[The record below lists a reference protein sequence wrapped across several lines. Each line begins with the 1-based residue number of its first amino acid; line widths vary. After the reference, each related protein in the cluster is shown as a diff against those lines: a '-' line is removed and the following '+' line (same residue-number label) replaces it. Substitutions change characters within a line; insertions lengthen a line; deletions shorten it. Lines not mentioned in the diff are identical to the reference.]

1 MPVKALEPAQLCQ
14 RCDPSQF
21 DFKTTEDLEHL
32 TAFIGQPRAIGAL
45 EFGVGIRQ
53 KGYNIFAFGPE
64 GIGKGNLV
72 RKTFEAVAAGERV
85 PSDWCYVQDFERPHR
100 PKALE
105 LSAGKGTAF
114 KRDMEQ
120 FVEDLQTALPVTF
133 ESEEYRSRMQ
143 EIQEVFNE
151 RQEAALGELR
161 SQAEQKGLAVLR
173 TPSGLAIA
181 PVRDGEVIS
190 PEEFQSLPQEQR
202 EILEKE
208 IADIQTDLE
217 TVMVNVPS
225 WQRELREQVTN
236 LNREMADIAVGSLIR
251 QLVDEY
257 SDFSAIAEHLEAV
270 RQDVV
275 KHVRE
280 IIMEG
285 DPSQIADQASSRRAL
300 AGIGAPSTPQRYLV
314 NLLVD
319 HSSSESAPVVYEDN
333 PTFQNLLGRIEHTAH
348 MGALITDFNLIKPGA
363 LHRANGGYLILD
375 ARRLLQ
381 EPFAWEGLKRAL
393 RSEQLRMETPGQIQ
407 SFISTVTLDPEPI
420 PLNVKVALLG
430 EPFLY
435 YLLMEND
442 PEARE
447 LFRVA
452 SDFDDQMDRDSESQ
466 MLYARLI
473 GSLAKVHGL
482 RPLDPSGVARIIEH
496 SSRIIEDGKKLSIQ
510 MNHITDLMREADYWA
525 GEADRDVMT
534 SEEVSKAIDAEIFRS
549 DRIKERTQEQ
559 IYRETVLI
567 DTDGMQIGQVNGL
580 SVYQFGDF
588 AFGRPSRITA
598 RVRMGK
604 GEVLDIEREVELGGP
619 IHSKGVL
626 ILSSFL
632 GSRYSADRQ
641 LSLTASLVFE
651 QSYGGIE
658 GDSASSAEL
667 YALLSSIAEVPAKQS
682 LAVTGSV
689 NQFGRVQAIGGVN
702 EKIEGFFDICNT
714 RGLTG
719 EQGVLI
725 PDSNVQ
731 HLMLREDVVQAVGEG
746 KFHVYPIKTI
756 DQGIELLTDV
766 PAGEPDEEGTYP
778 VDTINGKVQARLAKF
793 SEESESDRH
802 EKDSDGSEK
811 ESDEPEKKGDRP
823 EKSDDDQKEDESN
836 KKKTEEESKGGKE
849 KTEE

>member
-1 MPVKALEPAQLCQ
+1 MPVKALDPAQLCQ
-14 RCDPSQF
+14 RCDPAQF
-21 DFKTTEDLEHL
+21 EFKTTEDLEHL

-72 RKTFEAVAAGERV
+72 RKTFESAAASEQV

-100 PKALE
+100 PRALE
-105 LSAGKGTAF
+105 LPAGKGLEF
-114 KRDMEQ
+114 KNDMEQ
-120 FVEDLQTALPVTF
+120 FVDDLHSALPVTF
-133 ESEEYRSRMQ
+133 ESEEYRSRLQ
-143 EIQEVFNE
+143 EIQEVLNE
-151 RQEAALGELR
+151 RQEAALEELR
-161 SQAEQKGLAVLR
+161 TRAEKKELAVLR
-173 TPSGLAIA
+173 TPGGLAIA
-181 PVRDGEVIS
+181 PVREGEVIS
-190 PEEFQSLPQEQR
+190 PEEFQGLPQEQR
-202 EILEKE
+202 EALEK
-208 IADIQTDLE
+208 DIEDLQE
-217 TVMVNVPS
+217 ELEAMLMNLPG
-225 WQRELREQVTN
+225 WQRELREQVTS
-236 LNREMADIAVGSLIR
+236 LNREMADIAVGGLIR
-251 QLVDEY
+251 QLLKDYAELP
-257 SDFSAIAEHLEAV
+257 AIVEHLEAV
-270 RQDVV
+270 QQDVV
-275 KHVRE
+275 KHVRQ
-280 IIMEG
+280 IIDEG
-285 DPSQIADQASSRRAL
+285 DPAQSTDPTPPRGPLAAL
-300 AGIGAPSTPQRYLV
+300 GARSTLQRYQV

-319 HSSSESAPVVYEDN
+319 HGSSESAPVVYEDN
-333 PTFQNLLGRIEHTAH
+333 PTFQNLLGRIEHTAQ
-348 MGALITDFNLIKPGA
+348 MGALITDFSLIKPGA

-393 RSEQLRMETPGQIQ
+393 RSEHLRMETPGQVQ

-420 PLNVKVALLG
+420 PLNVKVALLSD
-430 EPFLY
+430 PMLY

-442 PEARE
+442 PESRE

-473 GSLAKVHGL
+473 GSLATVHGL
-482 RPLDPSGVARIIEH
+482 RPLDPGGVARIIEH

-525 GEADRDVMT
+525 GEADRAVMT
-534 SEEVSKAIDAEIFRS
+534 SEDVSKAIDAEIFRS

-559 IYRETVLI
+559 IYRETILI
-567 DTDGMQIGQVNGL
+567 DTDGKQTGQVNGL
-580 SVYQFGDF
+580 SVYQYGDF

-598 RVRMGK
+598 RVRVGK
-604 GEVLDIEREVELGGP
+604 GEVLDIEREVDLGGP
-619 IHSKGVL
+619 IHSKGVM

-632 GSRYSADRQ
+632 GSRFSPDRQ

-651 QSYGGIE
+651 QSYGGVE

-731 HLMLREDVVQAVGEG
+731 HLMLREDVVQAVSEG
-746 KFHVYPIKTI
+746 KFHVYPIESI

-766 PAGEPDEEGTYP
+766 PAGEPDDEGTYP
-778 VDTINGKVQARLAKF
+778 EDTINGKVQARLKKF
-793 SEESESDRH
+793 AEAE
-802 EKDSDGSEK
+802 DSDGESE
-811 ESDEPEKKGDRP
+811 
-823 EKSDDDQKEDESN
+823 
-836 KKKTEEESKGGKE
+836 EEESSDDPKK
-849 KTEE
+849 KKSSKRKKK

>member
-1 MPVKALEPAQLCQ
+1 MPVKALDPAQLCQ
-14 RCDPSQF
+14 RCDPAQF

-53 KGYNIFAFGPE
+53 KGYNIFALGPE

-72 RKTFEAVAAGERV
+72 RKTFEAAAHSEQV
-85 PSDWCYVQDFERPHR
+85 PSDWCYVQDFEQSHKPR
-100 PKALE
+100 ALE
-105 LSAGKGTAF
+105 LPAGKGIEF
-114 KRDMEQ
+114 KHDMEQ
-120 FVEDLQTALPVTF
+120 FVEDLRDALLVTF
-133 ESEEYRSRMQ
+133 ESEEYLNRLQDLQ
-143 EIQEVFNE
+143 ETLNE
-151 RQEAALGELR
+151 QQEAALEELR
-161 SQAEQKGLAVLR
+161 TRAKKKELAVLR

-190 PEEFQSLPQEQR
+190 PEEFQGLPQEQR
-202 EILEKE
+202 EALEKD
-208 IADIQTDLE
+208 IADLQEELE
-217 TVMVNVPS
+217 AMLVNVPG
-225 WQRELREQVTN
+225 WQRELREQVTS
-236 LNREMADIAVGSLIR
+236 LNREMADIAVGGLIR
-251 QLVDEY
+251 QLLKDHAELP
-257 SDFSAIAEHLEAV
+257 AIVEHLEAV
-270 RQDVV
+270 QQDVV
-275 KHVRE
+275 KHVRQ
-280 IIMEG
+280 IIDEG
-285 DPSQIADQASSRRAL
+285 DPAQSSAPTPPRGPLAAL
-300 AGIGAPSTPQRYLV
+300 GARSTLQRYQV

-319 HSSSESAPVVYEDN
+319 HGSSERAPVVYEDN
-333 PTFQNLLGRIEHTAH
+333 PTFQNLLGRIEHTAQ
-348 MGALITDFNLIKPGA
+348 MGALITDFSLIKPGA

-393 RSEQLRMETPGQIQ
+393 RSEQLRMETPGQVQ

-420 PLNVKVALLG
+420 PLNLKVALLG
-430 EPFLY
+430 DPMLY

-442 PEARE
+442 PESRE

-473 GSLAKVHGL
+473 GSLATVHGL
-482 RPLDPSGVARIIEH
+482 RPLDPGGVARIIEH
-496 SSRIIEDGKKLSIQ
+496 SSRIIEDGRKLSIQ

-525 GEADRDVMT
+525 GKADRDVMT
-534 SEEVSKAIDAEIFRS
+534 SEDVSKAIDAEIFRS

-559 IYRETVLI
+559 IYRETILI
-567 DTDGMQIGQVNGL
+567 DTDGKQTGQVNGL

-598 RVRMGK
+598 RVRVGK
-604 GEVLDIEREVELGGP
+604 GEVLDIEREVDLGGP
-619 IHSKGVL
+619 IHSKGVM

-632 GSRYSADRQ
+632 GSRYSPDRQ
-641 LSLTASLVFE
+641 LSLAASLAFE
-651 QSYGGIE
+651 QSYGGVE

-719 EQGVLI
+719 DQGVLI
-725 PDSNVQ
+725 LDSNVQ
-731 HLMLREDVVQAVGEG
+731 HLMLRDDVVQAVTKG
-746 KFHVYPIKTI
+746 KFHVYPIESI
-756 DQGIELLTDV
+756 DQGIELLTGV
-766 PAGEPDEEGTYP
+766 PAGESDDEGAYP
-778 VDTINGKVQARLAKF
+778 EDTINGKVQARLKKF
-793 SEESESDRH
+793 ADAEDGNGSSD
-802 EKDSDGSEK
+802 
-811 ESDEPEKKGDRP
+811 
-823 EKSDDDQKEDESN
+823 
-836 KKKTEEESKGGKE
+836 EEESADEPKKE
-849 KTEE
+849 KSSKGKKK

>member
-14 RCDPSQF
+14 RCDPAQF

-32 TAFIGQPRAIGAL
+32 SAFIGQPRAMSAL

-64 GIGKGNLV
+64 GIGKENLV
-72 RKTFEAVAAGERV
+72 RKTFEAVAADEPV
-85 PSDWCYVQDFERPHR
+85 PSDWCYVQDFEQHHKPR
-100 PKALE
+100 ALE
-105 LSAGKGTAF
+105 LPPGKGAEF
-114 KRDMEQ
+114 KTDMEQ
-120 FVEDLQTALPVTF
+120 FVEDLQNALPVTF
-133 ESEEYRSRMQ
+133 ESEEYRDRLQ
-143 EIQEVFNE
+143 EIQQSLNE
-151 RQEAALGELR
+151 RQESALGELR
-161 SQAEQKGLAVLR
+161 SRAELKELAVLR

-190 PEEFQSLPQEQR
+190 PEEFQEMPAEQR
-202 EILEKE
+202 EKLEK
-208 IADIQTDLE
+208 DIDDLQEELE
-217 TVMVNVPS
+217 TMLAIVPS
-225 WQRELREQVTN
+225 WQRELREKITN
-236 LNREMADIAVGSLIR
+236 LNREMADVAVGGLIR
-251 QLVDEY
+251 QLVEDYAELPE
-257 SDFSAIAEHLEAV
+257 IVEHLEAV
-270 RQDVV
+270 QQDVV

-280 IIMEG
+280 IIVEG
-285 DPSQIADQASSRRAL
+285 DPSQSPDQPPTRGPFAAF
-300 AGIGAPSTPQRYLV
+300 GARSAIQRYQV

-319 HSSSESAPVVYEDN
+319 HGSSESAPVIYDDN
-333 PTFQNLLGRIEHTAH
+333 PTFQNLLGRIEHTAQ

-363 LHRANGGYLILD
+363 LHRANGGYLIVD

-393 RSEQLRMETPGQIQ
+393 RSEQLRMETPGQVQ
-407 SFISTVTLDPEPI
+407 SIISTVTLDPDPI

-430 EPFLY
+430 EPLLY

-442 PEARE
+442 PESRE

-473 GSLAKVHGL
+473 GSLASANSL
-482 RPLDPSGVARIIEH
+482 RPLDPGGVARIIEH
-496 SSRIIEDGKKLSIQ
+496 SSRIIDDGKKLSIQ

-525 GEADRDVMT
+525 GEAGRDVIT
-534 SEEVSKAIDAEIFRS
+534 SEDVTKAIEAQIFRS

-567 DTDGMQIGQVNGL
+567 DTDGKHVGQVNGL

-604 GEVLDIEREVELGGP
+604 GEVLDIEREVDLGGP

-651 QSYGGIE
+651 QSYGGVE

-667 YALLSSIAEVPAKQS
+667 YALLSSIAKAPAKQA

-702 EKIEGFFDICNT
+702 EKIEGFFDICST

-731 HLMLREDVVQAVGEG
+731 HLMLRDDVVQAVEEG
-746 KFHVYPIKTI
+746 KFHVYPIETI
-756 DQGIELLTDV
+756 DQGIELLTDM
-766 PAGEPDEEGTYP
+766 PAGEPDEEGAYP
-778 VDTINGKVQARLAKF
+778 EDSINGKVQARLAKF
-793 SEESESDRH
+793 SDAEDGEGSSKDEESAEGD
-802 EKDSDGSEK
+802 K
-811 ESDEPEKKGDRP
+811 EDKSSKEKK
-823 EKSDDDQKEDESN
+823 K
-836 KKKTEEESKGGKE
+836 
-849 KTEE
+849 

>member
-1 MPVKALEPAQLCQ
+1 MPVKALDPAQLCQ
-14 RCDPSQF
+14 RCDPAQF
-21 DFKTTEDLEHL
+21 EFKTTEDLEHL

-72 RKTFEAVAAGERV
+72 RKTFESAAASEQV

-100 PKALE
+100 PRALE
-105 LSAGKGTAF
+105 LPAGKGLEF
-114 KRDMEQ
+114 KNDMEQ
-120 FVEDLQTALPVTF
+120 FVDDLHSALPVTF
-133 ESEEYRSRMQ
+133 ESEEYRSRLQ
-143 EIQEVFNE
+143 EIQEVLNE
-151 RQEAALGELR
+151 RQEAALEELR
-161 SQAEQKGLAVLR
+161 TRAEKKELAVLR
-173 TPSGLAIA
+173 TPGGLAIA
-181 PVRDGEVIS
+181 PVREGEVIS
-190 PEEFQSLPQEQR
+190 PEEFQGLPQEQR
-202 EILEKE
+202 EALEK
-208 IADIQTDLE
+208 DIEDLQE
-217 TVMVNVPS
+217 ELEAMLMNLPG
-225 WQRELREQVTN
+225 WQRELREQVTS
-236 LNREMADIAVGSLIR
+236 LNREMADIAVGGLIR
-251 QLVDEY
+251 QLLKDYAELP
-257 SDFSAIAEHLEAV
+257 AIVEHLEAV
-270 RQDVV
+270 QQDVV
-275 KHVRE
+275 KHVRQ
-280 IIMEG
+280 IIDEG
-285 DPSQIADQASSRRAL
+285 DPAQSTDPTPPRGPLAAL
-300 AGIGAPSTPQRYLV
+300 GARSTLQRYQV

-319 HSSSESAPVVYEDN
+319 HGSSESAPVVYEDN
-333 PTFQNLLGRIEHTAH
+333 PTFQNLLGRIEHTAQ
-348 MGALITDFNLIKPGA
+348 MGALITDFSLIKPGA

-393 RSEQLRMETPGQIQ
+393 RSEHLRMETPGQVQ

-420 PLNVKVALLG
+420 PLNVKVALLSD
-430 EPFLY
+430 PMLY

-442 PEARE
+442 PESRE

-473 GSLAKVHGL
+473 GSLATVHGL
-482 RPLDPSGVARIIEH
+482 RPLDPGGVARIIEH

-525 GEADRDVMT
+525 GEADRAVMT
-534 SEEVSKAIDAEIFRS
+534 SEDVSTAIDAEIFRS

-559 IYRETVLI
+559 IYRETILI
-567 DTDGMQIGQVNGL
+567 DTDGKQTGQVNGL
-580 SVYQFGDF
+580 SVYQYGDF

-598 RVRMGK
+598 RVRVGK
-604 GEVLDIEREVELGGP
+604 GEVLDIEREVDLGGP
-619 IHSKGVL
+619 IHSKGVM

-632 GSRYSADRQ
+632 GSRFSPDRQ
-641 LSLTASLVFE
+641 LSLAASLVFE
-651 QSYGGIE
+651 QSYGGVE

-731 HLMLREDVVQAVGEG
+731 HLMLREDVVQAVSEG
-746 KFHVYPIKTI
+746 KFHVYPIESI

-766 PAGEPDEEGTYP
+766 PAGEPDDEGTYP
-778 VDTINGKVQARLAKF
+778 EDTINGKVQARLKKF
-793 SEESESDRH
+793 AEAE
-802 EKDSDGSEK
+802 DSDGESE
-811 ESDEPEKKGDRP
+811 
-823 EKSDDDQKEDESN
+823 
-836 KKKTEEESKGGKE
+836 EEESSDDPKK
-849 KTEE
+849 KKSSKRKKK

>member
-1 MPVKALEPAQLCQ
+1 MPVKALDPAQLCQ
-14 RCDPSQF
+14 RCDPAQF

-72 RKTFEAVAAGERV
+72 RKTFESAAAGEHV

-100 PKALE
+100 PRALE
-105 LSAGKGTAF
+105 LPAGKGLEF
-114 KRDMEQ
+114 KNDMEQ
-120 FVEDLQTALPVTF
+120 FVDDLHSALPVTF
-133 ESEEYRSRMQ
+133 ESEEYRSRLQ
-143 EIQEVFNE
+143 EIQESLNE
-151 RQEAALGELR
+151 RQEAALEELR
-161 SQAEQKGLAVLR
+161 TRAEKKELAVLR
-173 TPSGLAIA
+173 TPGGLAIA
-181 PVRDGEVIS
+181 PVREGEVIS
-190 PEEFQSLPQEQR
+190 PEEFKGLPQEQR
-202 EILEKE
+202 EALEK
-208 IADIQTDLE
+208 DIEDLQE
-217 TVMVNVPS
+217 ELEAVLMNLPG
-225 WQRELREQVTN
+225 WQRELREQVTS
-236 LNREMADIAVGSLIR
+236 LNRQMADVAVGGLIR
-251 QLVDEY
+251 QLLEDYTELP
-257 SDFSAIAEHLEAV
+257 AIVGHLEAV
-270 RQDVV
+270 HQDVV
-275 KHVRE
+275 KHIRQ
-280 IIMEG
+280 IIDEG
-285 DPSQIADQASSRRAL
+285 DPSQSSDQTPPPGPFAAL
-300 AGIGAPSTPQRYLV
+300 GARSTLQRYQV

-319 HSSSESAPVVYEDN
+319 HGSSESAPVVYEDN
-333 PTFQNLLGRIEHTAH
+333 PTFQNLLGRIEHTAQ
-348 MGALITDFNLIKPGA
+348 MGALITDFSLIKPGA
-363 LHRANGGYLILD
+363 LHSANGGYLILD

-393 RSEQLRMETPGQIQ
+393 RSEQLRMETPGQVP

-430 EPFLY
+430 DPMLY

-442 PEARE
+442 PESRE

-452 SDFDDQMDRDSESQ
+452 SDFDDQMDRDSKSQ

-473 GSLAKVHGL
+473 GSLATVHGL
-482 RPLDPSGVARIIEH
+482 RPLDPGGVARIIEH

-525 GEADRDVMT
+525 GEADRAVMT
-534 SEEVSKAIDAEIFRS
+534 SEDVSKAIDAEIFRS

-567 DTDGMQIGQVNGL
+567 DTDGKQTGQVNGL

-598 RVRMGK
+598 RVRVGK

-619 IHSKGVL
+619 IHSKGVM

-632 GSRYSADRQ
+632 GSRFSPDRQ

-651 QSYGGIE
+651 QSYGGVE

-667 YALLSSIAEVPAKQS
+667 YALLSSIAEVPVKQS

-731 HLMLREDVVQAVGEG
+731 HLMLREDVVQAVSEG
-746 KFHVYPIKTI
+746 KFHVYPIESI

-766 PAGEPDEEGTYP
+766 PAGEPDDEGAYP
-778 VDTINGKVQARLAKF
+778 EDTINGKVQARLKKF
-793 SEESESDRH
+793 ADAEDSNGDSEQEES
-802 EKDSDGSEK
+802 
-811 ESDEPEKKGDRP
+811 
-823 EKSDDDQKEDESN
+823 SDDP
-836 KKKTEEESKGGKE
+836 KKKKSSKGK
-849 KTEE
+849 KK

>member
-1 MPVKALEPAQLCQ
+1 MPVKALDPAQLCQ
-14 RCDPSQF
+14 RCDPAQF

-72 RKTFEAVAAGERV
+72 RKTFEAAADSEQV
-85 PSDWCYVQDFERPHR
+85 PSDWCYVQDFEQSHKPR
-100 PKALE
+100 AIE
-105 LSAGKGTAF
+105 LPAGKGIEF
-114 KRDMEQ
+114 KHDMEQ
-120 FVEDLQTALPVTF
+120 FVDDLQSALPVTF
-133 ESEEYRSRMQ
+133 ESEEYRSRLQ
-143 EIQEVFNE
+143 EIQEALNKQ
-151 RQEAALGELR
+151 QETALEELR
-161 SQAEQKGLAVLR
+161 TRAEKKELAVLR
-173 TPSGLAIA
+173 TPGGLAIA

-190 PEEFQSLPQEQR
+190 PEEFQGLPQEQR
-202 EILEKE
+202 ETLEKD
-208 IADIQTDLE
+208 IADLQEELE
-217 TVMVNVPS
+217 AMLANLPG
-225 WQRELREQVTN
+225 WQRELREQVTS
-236 LNREMADIAVGSLIR
+236 LNREMADIAVGGLIR
-251 QLVDEY
+251 QLLKDYAELP
-257 SDFSAIAEHLEAV
+257 AIVEHLEAV
-270 RQDVV
+270 QQDVV
-275 KHVRE
+275 KHVRQ
-280 IIMEG
+280 IIDEG
-285 DPSQIADQASSRRAL
+285 DPAKSSAPTPPRGPFAAL
-300 AGIGAPSTPQRYLV
+300 GARSTLQRYQV

-319 HSSSESAPVVYEDN
+319 HGSSESAPVVYEDN
-333 PTFQNLLGRIEHTAH
+333 PTFQNLLGRIEHTAQ
-348 MGALITDFNLIKPGA
+348 MGALITDFSLIKPGA

-393 RSEQLRMETPGQIQ
+393 RSEQLRMETPGQVQ

-420 PLNVKVALLG
+420 PLNLKVALLG
-430 EPFLY
+430 DPMLY

-442 PEARE
+442 PESRE

-473 GSLAKVHGL
+473 GSLATVHGL
-482 RPLDPSGVARIIEH
+482 RPLDPGGVARIIEH
-496 SSRIIEDGKKLSIQ
+496 SSRIIEDGRKLSIQ

-525 GEADRDVMT
+525 GKADREVMT
-534 SEEVSKAIDAEIFRS
+534 NEDVSKAIDAEIFRS

-559 IYRETVLI
+559 IYRETLLI
-567 DTDGMQIGQVNGL
+567 DTDGKQTGQVNGL

-598 RVRMGK
+598 RVRVGK

-632 GSRYSADRQ
+632 GSRYSPERQ

-651 QSYGGIE
+651 QSYGGVE

-719 EQGVLI
+719 DQGVLI

-731 HLMLREDVVQAVGEG
+731 HLMLRDDVVQAVTEG
-746 KFHVYPIKTI
+746 KFHVYPIESI
-756 DQGIELLTDV
+756 DQGIELLTDMS
-766 PAGEPDEEGTYP
+766 AGELDDDGAYP
-778 VDTINGKVQARLAKF
+778 EDTINGKVQARLKKF
-793 SEESESDRH
+793 ADAE
-802 EKDSDGSEK
+802 DSDAASE
-811 ESDEPEKKGDRP
+811 
-823 EKSDDDQKEDESN
+823 
-836 KKKTEEESKGGKE
+836 EEESADDAKKDKSSKE
-849 KTEE
+849 QKK

>member
-1 MPVKALEPAQLCQ
+1 MPVQALEPAQLCQ
-14 RCDPSQF
+14 RCDPAQF

-72 RKTFEAVAAGERV
+72 RKTFEAAAASEAV
-85 PSDWCYVQDFERPHR
+85 PSDWCYVQDFEQPHKPR
-100 PKALE
+100 ALE
-105 LSAGKGTAF
+105 LPPGKGAEF

-120 FVEDLQTALPVTF
+120 FVEDLQNTIPVTF
-133 ESEEYRSRMQ
+133 ESKEYLNQLQDFQ
-143 EIQEVFNE
+143 EALND

-161 SQAEQKGLAVLR
+161 TRAEKKELAVLR
-173 TPSGLAIA
+173 TPGGLAIA

-190 PEEFQSLPQEQR
+190 PEEFQNMPQQQR
-202 EILEKE
+202 EKLEKE
-208 IADIQTDLE
+208 IAELQEELE
-217 TVMVNVPS
+217 VVLVNVPR
-225 WQRELREQVTN
+225 WQRELREQVTG
-236 LNREMADIAVGSLIR
+236 LNREMADAAAGGLIQ
-251 QLVDEY
+251 QLVEDYAELP
-257 SDFSAIAEHLEAV
+257 AIVEHLEAV

-280 IIMEG
+280 IITEG
-285 DPSQIADQASSRRAL
+285 DPSQSSDQTRSRGPIAALGSRPTL
-300 AGIGAPSTPQRYLV
+300 QRYQV
-314 NLLVD
+314 NLLVN
-319 HSSSESAPVVYEDN
+319 HALSESAPVVYEDN
-333 PTFQNLLGRIEHTAH
+333 PTFQNLLGRIEHTAQ
-348 MGALITDFNLIKPGA
+348 MGALITDFSLIQPGA
-363 LHRANGGYLILD
+363 LHRANGGYLIVD

-393 RSEQLRMETPGQIQ
+393 RSEHLRMETPGQVQ

-420 PLNVKVALLG
+420 PLDVKVALLG
-430 EPFLY
+430 EPLLY

-442 PEARE
+442 PESRE

-452 SDFDDQMDRDSESQ
+452 SDFDDQMNRDSESQ

-473 GSLAKVHGL
+473 GSLATVHDL
-482 RPLDPSGVARIIEH
+482 RPLDPGGVARIIEH

-525 GEADRDVMT
+525 GEANRDVMT
-534 SEEVSKAIDAEIFRS
+534 SEDVSKAIEAQIFRS

-567 DTDGMQIGQVNGL
+567 DTEGRQVGQVNGL
-580 SVYQFGDF
+580 SIFQFGDF

-598 RVRMGK
+598 RVRVGK
-604 GEVLDIEREVELGGP
+604 GEVLDIEREIDLGGP

-632 GSRYSADRQ
+632 GSRYSAERQ

-651 QSYGGIE
+651 QSYGGVE

-667 YALLSSIAEVPAKQS
+667 YALLSSIAEVPAKQA

-702 EKIEGFFDICNT
+702 EKIEGFFDICNA

-719 EQGVLI
+719 DQGVLI

-731 HLMLREDVVQAVGEG
+731 HLMLRDDVVQAVEEG
-746 KFHVYPIKTI
+746 QFHIYPIETI

-766 PAGEPDEEGTYP
+766 SAGELNDAGTYP
-778 VDTINGKVQARLAKF
+778 DNSINGKVQARLVKF
-793 SEESESDRH
+793 SDAE
-802 EKDSDGSEK
+802 DSDGSNAK
-811 ESDEPEKKGDRP
+811 E
-823 EKSDDDQKEDESN
+823 ESID
-836 KKKTEEESKGGKE
+836 KKKEVKSKKE
-849 KTEE
+849 QKK

>member
-1 MPVKALEPAQLCQ
+1 MPVKALDPAQLCQ
-14 RCDPSQF
+14 RCDPAQF

-72 RKTFEAVAAGERV
+72 RKTFEAAADSEQV
-85 PSDWCYVQDFERPHR
+85 PSDWCYVQDFEQSHKPR
-100 PKALE
+100 AIE
-105 LSAGKGTAF
+105 LPAGKGIEF
-114 KRDMEQ
+114 KHDMEQ
-120 FVEDLQTALPVTF
+120 FVDDLQSALPVTF
-133 ESEEYRSRMQ
+133 ESEEYRSRLQ
-143 EIQEVFNE
+143 EIQEALNKQ
-151 RQEAALGELR
+151 QETALEELR
-161 SQAEQKGLAVLR
+161 TRAEKKELAVLR
-173 TPSGLAIA
+173 TPGGLAIA

-190 PEEFQSLPQEQR
+190 PEEFQGLPQEQR
-202 EILEKE
+202 EALEKD
-208 IADIQTDLE
+208 IADLQEELE
-217 TVMVNVPS
+217 AMLANLPG
-225 WQRELREQVTN
+225 WQRELREQVTS
-236 LNREMADIAVGSLIR
+236 LNREMADIAVGGLIR
-251 QLVDEY
+251 QLLKDYAELP
-257 SDFSAIAEHLEAV
+257 AIVEHLEAV
-270 RQDVV
+270 QQDVV
-275 KHVRE
+275 KHVRQ
-280 IIMEG
+280 IIDEG
-285 DPSQIADQASSRRAL
+285 DPAKSSAPTPPRGPFAAL
-300 AGIGAPSTPQRYLV
+300 GARSTLQRYQV

-319 HSSSESAPVVYEDN
+319 HGSSESAPVVYEDN
-333 PTFQNLLGRIEHTAH
+333 PTFQNLLGRIEHTAQ
-348 MGALITDFNLIKPGA
+348 MGALITDFSLIKPGA

-393 RSEQLRMETPGQIQ
+393 RSEQLRMETPGQVQ

-420 PLNVKVALLG
+420 PLNLKVALLG
-430 EPFLY
+430 DPMLY

-442 PEARE
+442 PESRE

-473 GSLAKVHGL
+473 GSLATVHGL
-482 RPLDPSGVARIIEH
+482 RPLDPGGVARIIEH
-496 SSRIIEDGKKLSIQ
+496 SSRIIEDGRKLSIQ

-525 GEADRDVMT
+525 GKADREVMT
-534 SEEVSKAIDAEIFRS
+534 NEDVSKAIDAEIFRS

-559 IYRETVLI
+559 IYRETLLI
-567 DTDGMQIGQVNGL
+567 DTDGKQTGQVNGL

-598 RVRMGK
+598 RVRVGK

-632 GSRYSADRQ
+632 GSRYSPERQ

-651 QSYGGIE
+651 QSYGGVE

-719 EQGVLI
+719 DQGVLI

-731 HLMLREDVVQAVGEG
+731 HLMLRDDVVQAVTEG
-746 KFHVYPIKTI
+746 KFHVYPIESI
-756 DQGIELLTDV
+756 DQGIELLTDMS
-766 PAGEPDEEGTYP
+766 AGELDDDGAYP
-778 VDTINGKVQARLAKF
+778 EDTINGKVQARLKKF
-793 SEESESDRH
+793 ADAE
-802 EKDSDGSEK
+802 DSDAASE
-811 ESDEPEKKGDRP
+811 
-823 EKSDDDQKEDESN
+823 
-836 KKKTEEESKGGKE
+836 EEESADDAKKDKSSKE
-849 KTEE
+849 QKK

>member
-1 MPVKALEPAQLCQ
+1 MPVKALEPTQLCQ
-14 RCDPSQF
+14 RCDPAQF

-53 KGYNIFAFGPE
+53 KGYNIFAYGPE

-72 RKTFEAVAAGERV
+72 RKTFEAAAAGEPA
-85 PSDWCYVQDFERPHR
+85 PSDWCYVQDFEKPHKPR
-100 PKALE
+100 ALE
-105 LSAGKGTAF
+105 LPAGKGTEF

-120 FVEDLQTALPVTF
+120 FVEDLQNALPVTF

-143 EIQEVFNE
+143 EVQEAFNE

-161 SQAEQKGLAVLR
+161 TRAEQKELAVLR
-173 TPSGLAIA
+173 TPGGLAIA
-181 PVRDGEVIS
+181 PVREGEVIS
-190 PEEFQSLPQEQR
+190 PEEFQNMPQEQR
-202 EILEKE
+202 EALES
-208 IADIQTDLE
+208 DITELQEELE
-217 TVMVNVPS
+217 AVLVNVPS
-225 WQRELREQVTN
+225 WQRELREQITS
-236 LNREMADIAVGSLIR
+236 LNREMADVAVGGLIR
-251 QLVDEY
+251 QLVEDYAEL
-257 SDFSAIAEHLEAV
+257 SEVVEHLEAV

-280 IIMEG
+280 IIDEG
-285 DPSQIADQASSRRAL
+285 DPSQSSDQAPPRGPLAAL
-300 AGIGAPSTPQRYLV
+300 GAQFTLQRYQV

-319 HSSSESAPVVYEDN
+319 HGSSESAPVVYEDN
-333 PTFQNLLGRIEHTAH
+333 PTFQNLLGRIEHTAQL
-348 MGALITDFNLIKPGA
+348 GALITDFNLIKPGA
-363 LHRANGGYLILD
+363 LHGANGGYLILD

-393 RSEQLRMETPGQIQ
+393 RSEQLRMETPGQVQ
-407 SFISTVTLDPEPI
+407 SFVSTVTLDPEPI

-430 EPFLY
+430 EPLLY

-442 PEARE
+442 PESRE

-473 GSLAKVHGL
+473 GSLATVHEL
-482 RPLDPSGVARIIEH
+482 RPLDPGGVARIIEH
-496 SSRIIEDGKKLSIQ
+496 SSRIIEDGKKMSIQ

-525 GEADRDVMT
+525 GKADRDVMT
-534 SEEVSKAIDAEIFRS
+534 KEDVSKAIDAQIFRS

-567 DTDGMQIGQVNGL
+567 DTDGRQVGQVNGL
-580 SVYQFGDF
+580 SVFQFGDF

-641 LSLTASLVFE
+641 LSLNASVVFE
-651 QSYGGIE
+651 QSYGGVE

-667 YALLSSIAEVPAKQS
+667 YALLSSIAEVPAKQA

-689 NQFGRVQAIGGVN
+689 NQYGRVQAIGGVN
-702 EKIEGFFDICNT
+702 EKIEGFFDICST

-746 KFHVYPIKTI
+746 KFHVYPIETI

-766 PAGEPDEEGTYP
+766 PAGEPDDEGTYP
-778 VDTINGKVQARLAKF
+778 EETINGKVQERLAKYA
-793 SEESESDRH
+793 EEAE
-802 EKDSDGSEK
+802 SDGSP
-811 ESDEPEKKGDRP
+811 PEKKSADNQKEREAESDGSPP
-823 EKSDDDQKEDESN
+823 EKKSADGQQDDEGSKE
-836 KKKTEEESKGGKE
+836 
-849 KTEE
+849 

>member
-14 RCDPSQF
+14 RCDPAQF

-72 RKTFEAVAAGERV
+72 RKTFEVAAADEPV
-85 PSDWCYVQDFERPHR
+85 PSDWCYVQDFEQPHKPR
-100 PKALE
+100 ALE
-105 LSAGKGTAF
+105 LPAGKGAEF
-114 KRDMEQ
+114 KRDMDQ
-120 FVEDLQTALPVTF
+120 FVEDLKNALPVTF
-133 ESEEYRSRMQ
+133 ESEEYRNRLQ
-143 EIQEVFNE
+143 EIQEALNE

-161 SQAEQKGLAVLR
+161 TRAAQVELAVLR
-173 TPSGLAIA
+173 TPGGLAIA
-181 PVRDGEVIS
+181 PVREGEVIS
-190 PEEFQSLPQEQR
+190 PEEFKSMPQEQR
-202 EILEKE
+202 EQLEKN
-208 IADIQTDLE
+208 IAELQEELE
-217 TVMVNVPS
+217 AVLVNVPR

-236 LNREMADIAVGSLIR
+236 LNREMADVVVGGLIR
-251 QLVDEY
+251 QLVEDY
-257 SDFSAIAEHLEAV
+257 AEVAVIVGHLEAV
-270 RQDVV
+270 QQDVV

-280 IIMEG
+280 IIDEG
-285 DPSQIADQASSRRAL
+285 DPSQSSDQTPPRGPLAAL
-300 AGIGAPSTPQRYLV
+300 GARFTLQRYQV

-319 HSSSESAPVVYEDN
+319 HGSSESAPVVYEDN
-333 PTFQNLLGRIEHTAH
+333 PTFQNLLGRIEHTAQL
-348 MGALITDFNLIKPGA
+348 GALITDFSLIKPGA
-363 LHRANGGYLILD
+363 LHQANGGYLILD

-381 EPFAWEGLKRAL
+381 EPFSWEGLKRAL
-393 RSEQLRMETPGQIQ
+393 RSEQLRMETPGQVQ

-430 EPFLY
+430 EPLLY

-442 PEARE
+442 PESRE

-473 GSLAKVHGL
+473 GSLATVHGL
-482 RPLDPSGVARIIEH
+482 RPLDPGGVARIIEH

-525 GEADRDVMT
+525 GVADRDVMT
-534 SEEVSKAIDAEIFRS
+534 SEEVSKAIEAQIFRS

-559 IYRETVLI
+559 IYRKTVLI
-567 DTDGMQIGQVNGL
+567 DTDGKHVGQVNGL
-580 SVYQFGDF
+580 SVFQFGDF

-626 ILSSFL
+626 ILSSFI

-651 QSYGGIE
+651 QSYGGVE

-667 YALLSSIAEVPAKQS
+667 YALLSSISEVPAKQS

-689 NQFGRVQAIGGVN
+689 NQYGRVQAIGGVN

-719 EQGVLI
+719 EQGVL
-725 PDSNVQ
+725 
-731 HLMLREDVVQAVGEG
+731 
-746 KFHVYPIKTI
+746 
-756 DQGIELLTDV
+756 
-766 PAGEPDEEGTYP
+766 
-778 VDTINGKVQARLAKF
+778 
-793 SEESESDRH
+793 
-802 EKDSDGSEK
+802 
-811 ESDEPEKKGDRP
+811 
-823 EKSDDDQKEDESN
+823 
-836 KKKTEEESKGGKE
+836 
-849 KTEE
+849 

>member
-1 MPVKALEPAQLCQ
+1 MPVKALDPAQLCQ
-14 RCDPSQF
+14 RCDPAQF

-72 RKTFEAVAAGERV
+72 RKTFEAAAAGEPA
-85 PSDWCYVQDFERPHR
+85 PSDWCYVQDFERPHKPR
-100 PKALE
+100 ALE
-105 LSAGKGTAF
+105 LPAGKGIDF
-114 KRDMEQ
+114 KHDMEQ
-120 FVEDLQTALPVTF
+120 FVDDLQSALPVTF
-133 ESEEYRSRMQ
+133 ESEEYRSQLQ
-143 EIQEVFNE
+143 EIQEALNE
-151 RQEAALGELR
+151 RQEAALEEVR
-161 SQAEQKGLAVLR
+161 TRAEQKELAVLR
-173 TPSGLAIA
+173 TPGGLAIA
-181 PVRDGEVIS
+181 PVREGEVIS
-190 PEEFQSLPQEQR
+190 PEEFQGLPQEQR
-202 EILEKE
+202 EALEKD
-208 IADIQTDLE
+208 IADLQEELE
-217 TVMVNVPS
+217 AVLVNLPG
-225 WQRELREQVTN
+225 WQRELREQVTS
-236 LNREMADIAVGSLIR
+236 LNREMAEVAVGGLIR
-251 QLVDEY
+251 NLLKDYEELP
-257 SDFSAIAEHLEAV
+257 AIVEHLEAV
-270 RQDVV
+270 QQDVV

-280 IIMEG
+280 IIDEG
-285 DPSQIADQASSRRAL
+285 DPSQSSEQAPPRGPYAAL
-300 AGIGAPSTPQRYLV
+300 GARSTLQRYQV

-319 HSSSESAPVVYEDN
+319 HGSSESAPVVYEDN
-333 PTFQNLLGRIEHTAH
+333 PTFQNLLGRIEHTAQ
-348 MGALITDFNLIKPGA
+348 MGALITDFSLIKPGA

-393 RSEQLRMETPGQIQ
+393 RSEQLRMETPGQVQ

-420 PLNVKVALLG
+420 PLKLKVALLG
-430 EPFLY
+430 DPMLY

-442 PEARE
+442 PESRE

-473 GSLAKVHGL
+473 GSLATVHGL
-482 RPLDPSGVARIIEH
+482 RPLDPGGVARIIEH
-496 SSRIIEDGKKLSIQ
+496 SSRIIEDGRKLSIQ

-525 GEADRDVMT
+525 GKADRDVMT
-534 SEEVSKAIDAEIFRS
+534 SEDVSKAIDAEIFRS

-567 DTDGMQIGQVNGL
+567 DTDGKQTGQVNGL

-598 RVRMGK
+598 RVRVGK

-619 IHSKGVL
+619 IHSKGVM

-632 GSRYSADRQ
+632 GSRYSPDRQ

-651 QSYGGIE
+651 QSYGGVE

-702 EKIEGFFDICNT
+702 EKIEGFFDICST

-719 EQGVLI
+719 DQGVLI

-731 HLMLREDVVQAVGEG
+731 HLMLRDDVVQAVSEG
-746 KFHVYPIKTI
+746 KFHVYPIESI

-766 PAGEPDEEGTYP
+766 PAGEPDDEGAYP
-778 VDTINGKVQARLAKF
+778 EDTINGKVRARLKKF
-793 SEESESDRH
+793 ADAEDGNGASDDEESAD
-802 EKDSDGSEK
+802 D
-811 ESDEPEKKGDRP
+811 PKK
-823 EKSDDDQKEDESN
+823 EKSSKG
-836 KKKTEEESKGGKE
+836 KKK
-849 KTEE
+849 

>member
-1 MPVKALEPAQLCQ
+1 MPVKALDPAQLCQ
-14 RCDPSQF
+14 RCDPAQF
-21 DFKTTEDLEHL
+21 EFKTTEDLEHL

-72 RKTFEAVAAGERV
+72 RKTFESAAASEQV

-100 PKALE
+100 PRALE
-105 LSAGKGTAF
+105 LPAGKGLEF
-114 KRDMEQ
+114 KNDMEQ
-120 FVEDLQTALPVTF
+120 FVDDLHSALPVTF
-133 ESEEYRSRMQ
+133 ESEEYRSRLQ
-143 EIQEVFNE
+143 EIQEVLNE
-151 RQEAALGELR
+151 RQEAALEELR
-161 SQAEQKGLAVLR
+161 TRAEKKELAVLR
-173 TPSGLAIA
+173 TPGGLAIA
-181 PVRDGEVIS
+181 PVREGEVIS
-190 PEEFQSLPQEQR
+190 PEEFQGLPQEQR
-202 EILEKE
+202 EALEK
-208 IADIQTDLE
+208 DIEDLQE
-217 TVMVNVPS
+217 ELEAMLMNLPG
-225 WQRELREQVTN
+225 WQRELREQVTS
-236 LNREMADIAVGSLIR
+236 LNREMADIAVGGLIR
-251 QLVDEY
+251 QLLKDYAELP
-257 SDFSAIAEHLEAV
+257 AIVEHLEAV
-270 RQDVV
+270 QQDVV
-275 KHVRE
+275 KHVRQ
-280 IIMEG
+280 IIDEG
-285 DPSQIADQASSRRAL
+285 DPAQSTDPTPPRGPLAAL
-300 AGIGAPSTPQRYLV
+300 GARSTLQRYQV

-319 HSSSESAPVVYEDN
+319 HGSSESAPVVYEDN
-333 PTFQNLLGRIEHTAH
+333 PTFQNLLGRIEHTAQ
-348 MGALITDFNLIKPGA
+348 MGALITDFSLIKPGA

-393 RSEQLRMETPGQIQ
+393 RSEHLRMETPGQVQ

-420 PLNVKVALLG
+420 PLNVKVALLSD
-430 EPFLY
+430 PMLY

-442 PEARE
+442 PESRE

-473 GSLAKVHGL
+473 GSLATVHGL
-482 RPLDPSGVARIIEH
+482 RPLDPGGVARIIEH

-525 GEADRDVMT
+525 GEADRAVMT
-534 SEEVSKAIDAEIFRS
+534 SEDVSTAIDAEIFRS

-559 IYRETVLI
+559 IYRETILI
-567 DTDGMQIGQVNGL
+567 DTDGKQTGQVNGL
-580 SVYQFGDF
+580 SVYQYGDF

-598 RVRMGK
+598 RVRVGK
-604 GEVLDIEREVELGGP
+604 GEVLDIEREVDLGGP
-619 IHSKGVL
+619 IHSKGVM

-632 GSRYSADRQ
+632 GSRFSPDRQ

-651 QSYGGIE
+651 QSYGGVE

-731 HLMLREDVVQAVGEG
+731 HLMLREDVVQAVSEG
-746 KFHVYPIKTI
+746 KFHVYPIESI

-766 PAGEPDEEGTYP
+766 PAGEPDDEGTYP
-778 VDTINGKVQARLAKF
+778 EDTINGKVQARLKKF
-793 SEESESDRH
+793 ADAE
-802 EKDSDGSEK
+802 DSDGESE
-811 ESDEPEKKGDRP
+811 
-823 EKSDDDQKEDESN
+823 
-836 KKKTEEESKGGKE
+836 EEESSDDPKK
-849 KTEE
+849 KKSSKRKKK

>member
-1 MPVKALEPAQLCQ
+1 MPVKALDPAQLCQ
-14 RCDPSQF
+14 RCDPAQF
-21 DFKTTEDLEHL
+21 EFKTTEDLEHL

-72 RKTFEAVAAGERV
+72 RKTFESAAASEQV

-100 PKALE
+100 PRALE
-105 LSAGKGTAF
+105 LPAGKGLEF
-114 KRDMEQ
+114 KNDMEQ
-120 FVEDLQTALPVTF
+120 FVDDLHSALPVTF
-133 ESEEYRSRMQ
+133 ESEEYRSRLQ
-143 EIQEVFNE
+143 EIQEVLNE
-151 RQEAALGELR
+151 RQEAALEELR
-161 SQAEQKGLAVLR
+161 TRAEKKELAVLR
-173 TPSGLAIA
+173 TPGGLAIA
-181 PVRDGEVIS
+181 PVREGEVIS
-190 PEEFQSLPQEQR
+190 PEEFQGLPQEQR
-202 EILEKE
+202 EALEK
-208 IADIQTDLE
+208 DIEDLQE
-217 TVMVNVPS
+217 ELEAMLMNLPG
-225 WQRELREQVTN
+225 WQRELREQVTS
-236 LNREMADIAVGSLIR
+236 LNREMADIAVGGLIR
-251 QLVDEY
+251 QLLKDYAELP
-257 SDFSAIAEHLEAV
+257 AIVEHLEAV
-270 RQDVV
+270 QQDVV
-275 KHVRE
+275 KHVRQ
-280 IIMEG
+280 IIDEG
-285 DPSQIADQASSRRAL
+285 DPAQSTDPTPPRGPLAAL
-300 AGIGAPSTPQRYLV
+300 GARSTLQRYQV

-319 HSSSESAPVVYEDN
+319 HGSSESAPVVYEDN
-333 PTFQNLLGRIEHTAH
+333 PTFQNLLGRIEHTAQ
-348 MGALITDFNLIKPGA
+348 MGALITDFSLIKPGA

-393 RSEQLRMETPGQIQ
+393 RSEHLRMETPGQVQ

-420 PLNVKVALLG
+420 PLNVKVALLSD
-430 EPFLY
+430 PMLY

-442 PEARE
+442 PESRE

-473 GSLAKVHGL
+473 GSLATVHGL
-482 RPLDPSGVARIIEH
+482 RPLDPGGVARIIEH

-525 GEADRDVMT
+525 GEADRAVMT
-534 SEEVSKAIDAEIFRS
+534 SEDVSKAIDAEIFRS
-549 DRIKERTQEQ
+549 DRIKERVQEQ
-559 IYRETVLI
+559 IYRETILI
-567 DTDGMQIGQVNGL
+567 DTDGKQTGQVNGL
-580 SVYQFGDF
+580 SVYQYGDF

-598 RVRMGK
+598 RVRVGK
-604 GEVLDIEREVELGGP
+604 GEVLDIEREVDLGGP
-619 IHSKGVL
+619 IHSKGVM

-632 GSRYSADRQ
+632 GSRFSPDRQ
-641 LSLTASLVFE
+641 LSLAASLVFE
-651 QSYGGIE
+651 QSYGGVE

-731 HLMLREDVVQAVGEG
+731 HLMLREDVVQAVSEG
-746 KFHVYPIKTI
+746 KFHVYPIESI

-766 PAGEPDEEGTYP
+766 PAGEPDDEGTYP
-778 VDTINGKVQARLAKF
+778 EDTINGKVQARLKKF
-793 SEESESDRH
+793 ADAE
-802 EKDSDGSEK
+802 DSDGESE
-811 ESDEPEKKGDRP
+811 
-823 EKSDDDQKEDESN
+823 
-836 KKKTEEESKGGKE
+836 EEESSDDPKK
-849 KTEE
+849 KKSSKRKKK

>member
-1 MPVKALEPAQLCQ
+1 MPVKALDPAQLCQ
-14 RCDPSQF
+14 RCDPAQF
-21 DFKTTEDLEHL
+21 EFKTTEDLEHL

-72 RKTFEAVAAGERV
+72 RKTFEAVADSEQV
-85 PSDWCYVQDFERPHR
+85 PSDWCYVQDFERSNKPR
-100 PKALE
+100 ALE
-105 LSAGKGTAF
+105 LPAGKGIEF
-114 KRDMEQ
+114 KHDMEQ
-120 FVEDLQTALPVTF
+120 FVEDLQSALPVTF
-133 ESEEYRSRMQ
+133 ESEEYRSRLQ
-143 EIQEVFNE
+143 EIQEALNE
-151 RQEAALGELR
+151 RQETALEELR
-161 SQAEQKGLAVLR
+161 TRAEKKELAVLR
-173 TPSGLAIA
+173 TPGGLAIA

-190 PEEFQSLPQEQR
+190 PEEFQGLPQGQR
-202 EILEKE
+202 EALEKD
-208 IADIQTDLE
+208 IADMQEELE
-217 TVMVNVPS
+217 AMLVNLPG
-225 WQRELREQVTN
+225 WQRELREQVTS
-236 LNREMADIAVGSLIR
+236 LNREMADIAVGGLIR
-251 QLVDEY
+251 QLLKDYAELP
-257 SDFSAIAEHLEAV
+257 AIVEHLEAV
-270 RQDVV
+270 QLDVV
-275 KHVRE
+275 KHVRQ
-280 IIMEG
+280 IIDEG
-285 DPSQIADQASSRRAL
+285 DTAQTSDPTPPRGPLAAL
-300 AGIGAPSTPQRYLV
+300 NARSALQRYQV

-319 HSSSESAPVVYEDN
+319 HGSSESAPVVYEDN
-333 PTFQNLLGRIEHTAH
+333 PTFQNLLGRIEHTAQ
-348 MGALITDFNLIKPGA
+348 MGALITDFSLIKPGA

-393 RSEQLRMETPGQIQ
+393 RSEQLRMETPGQVQ

-420 PLNVKVALLG
+420 PLNLKVALLG
-430 EPFLY
+430 DPMLY

-442 PEARE
+442 PESRE

-473 GSLAKVHGL
+473 GSLATVHGL
-482 RPLDPSGVARIIEH
+482 RPLDPGGVARIIEH
-496 SSRIIEDGKKLSIQ
+496 SSRIIEDGRKLSIQ

-525 GEADRDVMT
+525 GKADRDVMT
-534 SEEVSKAIDAEIFRS
+534 SEDVSKAIDEEIFRS

-559 IYRETVLI
+559 IYRETILI
-567 DTDGMQIGQVNGL
+567 DTDGKQTGQVNGL

-598 RVRMGK
+598 RVRVGK
-604 GEVLDIEREVELGGP
+604 GEVLDIEREVDLGGP

-632 GSRYSADRQ
+632 GSRYSPERQ

-651 QSYGGIE
+651 QSYGGVE

-667 YALLSSIAEVPAKQS
+667 YALLSSIAEVPVKQS

-702 EKIEGFFDICNT
+702 EKIEGFFDICDT

-719 EQGVLI
+719 DQGVLI

-731 HLMLREDVVQAVGEG
+731 HLMLRDDVVQAVSEG
-746 KFHVYPIKTI
+746 KFHVYSIESI
-756 DQGIELLTDV
+756 DQGIELLTDMS
-766 PAGEPDEEGTYP
+766 AGELDDEGNYP
-778 VDTINGKVQARLAKF
+778 EDTINGKVQARLKKF
-793 SEESESDRH
+793 ADAEDGNGASEDEESANDPKKDRT
-802 EKDSDGSEK
+802 SK
-811 ESDEPEKKGDRP
+811 EQKK
-823 EKSDDDQKEDESN
+823 
-836 KKKTEEESKGGKE
+836 
-849 KTEE
+849 

>member
-1 MPVKALEPAQLCQ
+1 MPVKALDPAQLCQ
-14 RCDPSQF
+14 RCDPAQF

-72 RKTFEAVAAGERV
+72 RKTFEAVAVSKQV
-85 PSDWCYVQDFERPHR
+85 PSDWCYVQDFERSHKPR
-100 PKALE
+100 ALE
-105 LSAGKGTAF
+105 LPAGKGIEF
-114 KRDMEQ
+114 KHDMEQ
-120 FVEDLQTALPVTF
+120 FVDDLQSALPVTF
-133 ESEEYRSRMQ
+133 ESEEYRNRLQ
-143 EIQEVFNE
+143 EIQEALNE
-151 RQEAALGELR
+151 QQETALEELR
-161 SQAEQKGLAVLR
+161 TRAGKKELAVLR
-173 TPSGLAIA
+173 TPGGLAIA

-190 PEEFQSLPQEQR
+190 PEEFQGLPQEQR
-202 EILEKE
+202 EALEKD
-208 IADIQTDLE
+208 IADLQEELE
-217 TVMVNVPS
+217 AVLANLPG
-225 WQRELREQVTN
+225 WQRELREQVTS
-236 LNREMADIAVGSLIR
+236 LNREMADIAVGGLIR
-251 QLVDEY
+251 QLLTDYAELP
-257 SDFSAIAEHLEAV
+257 AIVEHLEAV
-270 RQDVV
+270 QQDVV
-275 KHVRE
+275 KHVRQ
-280 IIMEG
+280 IIDEG
-285 DPSQIADQASSRRAL
+285 DPAKSSDQTPPRGPRAAL
-300 AGIGAPSTPQRYLV
+300 GVQSTLQRYQV

-319 HSSSESAPVVYEDN
+319 HASSESAPVVYEDN
-333 PTFQNLLGRIEHTAH
+333 PTFQNLLGRIEHTAQ
-348 MGALITDFNLIKPGA
+348 MGALITDFSLIKPGA
-363 LHRANGGYLILD
+363 LHMANGGYLILD

-393 RSEQLRMETPGQIQ
+393 RSEQLKMETPGQVQ
-407 SFISTVTLDPEPI
+407 SFISTITLDPEPI
-420 PLNVKVALLG
+420 PLKLKVALLG
-430 EPFLY
+430 DPMLY

-442 PEARE
+442 PESRE

-473 GSLAKVHGL
+473 GSLASVHGL
-482 RPLDPSGVARIIEH
+482 RPLDPGAVARIIEH
-496 SSRIIEDGKKLSIQ
+496 SSRIIEDGRKLSIQ

-525 GEADRDVMT
+525 GKADRDVMT
-534 SEEVSKAIDAEIFRS
+534 SEDVSKAIDAEIFRS

-567 DTDGMQIGQVNGL
+567 DTDGKQTGQVNGL

-598 RVRMGK
+598 RVRVGK
-604 GEVLDIEREVELGGP
+604 GEVLDIEREVDLGGP

-632 GSRYSADRQ
+632 GSRYSPERQ

-651 QSYGGIE
+651 QSYGGVE

-719 EQGVLI
+719 DQGVLI
-725 PDSNVQ
+725 PDSNAQ
-731 HLMLREDVVQAVGEG
+731 HLMLRDDVVQAVSEG
-746 KFHVYPIKTI
+746 KFHVYPIESI
-756 DQGIELLTDV
+756 DQGIELLTDMS
-766 PAGEPDEEGTYP
+766 AGELDDEGAYP
-778 VDTINGKVQARLAKF
+778 EDTINGKVQARLKKF
-793 SEESESDRH
+793 ADAEDGNGASE
-802 EKDSDGSEK
+802 DSS
-811 ESDEPEKKGDRP
+811 
-823 EKSDDDQKEDESN
+823 SDDDP
-836 KKKTEEESKGGKE
+836 KKDKGSKGK
-849 KTEE
+849 KN

>member
-14 RCDPSQF
+14 RCDPAQF

-32 TAFIGQPRAIGAL
+32 TAFIGQPRAVDAL

-72 RKTFEAVAAGERV
+72 RKTFEAAAADEPV
-85 PSDWCYVQDFERPHR
+85 PSDWCYVQDFDQPHK

-105 LSAGKGTAF
+105 LPAGKGAQL
-114 KRDMEQ
+114 KRNMEQ
-120 FVEDLQTALPVTF
+120 FVEDLQNALPVTF
-133 ESEEYRSRMQ
+133 ESEEYRNRLQ
-143 EIQEVFNE
+143 EIQETFNE

-161 SQAEQKGLAVLR
+161 SRAEEKGLAVLR
-173 TPSGLAIA
+173 TPAGLAIA
-181 PVRDGEVIS
+181 PVREGEVIS

-202 EILEKE
+202 EKLEK
-208 IADIQTDLE
+208 DIVGMQEELE
-217 TVMVNVPS
+217 AVLINVPS
-225 WQRELREQVTN
+225 WQRELREQVAS
-236 LNREMADIAVGSLIR
+236 LNREMADIAVGGLIR
-251 QLVDEY
+251 QLAEDY
-257 SDFSAIAEHLEAV
+257 ADFSEIGDHLLAV
-270 RQDVV
+270 QQDVV

-280 IIMEG
+280 IIDEG
-285 DPSQIADQASSRRAL
+285 ARSQISDQTSSRDPL
-300 AGIGAPSTPQRYLV
+300 ASFGARFTLQRYQV

-319 HSSSESAPVVYEDN
+319 HGASEGAPVVYEDN
-333 PTFQNLLGRIEHTAH
+333 PTFQNLLGRVEHTAQL
-348 MGALITDFNLIKPGA
+348 GALITDFNLIKPGA
-363 LHRANGGYLILD
+363 LHKANGGYLILD
-375 ARRLLQ
+375 ARRLLL

-393 RSEQLRMETPGQIQ
+393 RSEQLRMETPGQVQ

-420 PLNVKVALLG
+420 PLTVKVALLG
-430 EPFLY
+430 EPLLY
-435 YLLMEND
+435 YLMMEND
-442 PEARE
+442 PESRE

-473 GSLAKVHGL
+473 GSLATVHGL
-482 RPLDPSGVARIIEH
+482 RPLDPGGVARIIEH
-496 SSRIIEDGKKLSIQ
+496 SSRIIEDGQKLSVQ

-525 GEADRDVMT
+525 GVAEREVMT
-534 SEEVSKAIDAEIFRS
+534 NEDVSKAIEAQIYRS
-549 DRIKERTQEQ
+549 NRIKERTHEQ

-567 DTDGMQIGQVNGL
+567 DTDGVQVGQVNGL
-580 SVYQFGDF
+580 SIYQFSDF

-598 RVRMGK
+598 RARMGK

-651 QSYGGIE
+651 QSYGGVE

-667 YALLSSIAEVPAKQS
+667 YALLSSIADVPVKQC

-689 NQFGRVQAIGGVN
+689 NQYGRVQAIGGVN

-719 EQGVLI
+719 DQGVLI

-731 HLMLREDVVQAVGEG
+731 HLMLREEIVQAVREG
-746 KFHVYPIKTI
+746 KFHVYPIETI
-756 DQGIELLTDV
+756 DQGIELLTDI
-766 PAGEPDEEGTYP
+766 PAGDPDNEGNYP
-778 VDTINGKVQARLAKF
+778 EDSINGKVQARLAKF
-793 SEESESDRH
+793 AEEGE
-802 EKDSDGSEK
+802 SDGS
-811 ESDEPEKKGDRP
+811 
-823 EKSDDDQKEDESN
+823 KS
-836 KKKTEEESKGGKE
+836 EEESVDDPKQDKRGKKQKE
-849 KTEE
+849 EGTEE

>member
-1 MPVKALEPAQLCQ
+1 MPVKALDPAQLCQ
-14 RCDPSQF
+14 RCDPAQF

-72 RKTFEAVAAGERV
+72 RKTFEAAADSEQV
-85 PSDWCYVQDFERPHR
+85 PSDWCYVQDFEQSHKPR
-100 PKALE
+100 AIE
-105 LSAGKGTAF
+105 LPAGKGIEF
-114 KRDMEQ
+114 KHDMEQ
-120 FVEDLQTALPVTF
+120 FVDDLQSALPVTF
-133 ESEEYRSRMQ
+133 ESEEYRSRLQ
-143 EIQEVFNE
+143 EIQEALNKQ
-151 RQEAALGELR
+151 QETALEELR
-161 SQAEQKGLAVLR
+161 TRAEKKELAVLR
-173 TPSGLAIA
+173 TPGGLAIA

-190 PEEFQSLPQEQR
+190 PEEFQGLPQEQR
-202 EILEKE
+202 ETLEKD
-208 IADIQTDLE
+208 IADLQEELE
-217 TVMVNVPS
+217 AMLANLPG
-225 WQRELREQVTN
+225 WQRELREHVTS
-236 LNREMADIAVGSLIR
+236 LNREMADIAVGGLIR
-251 QLVDEY
+251 QLLKDYAELP
-257 SDFSAIAEHLEAV
+257 AIVEHLEAV
-270 RQDVV
+270 QQDVV
-275 KHVRE
+275 KHVRQ
-280 IIMEG
+280 IIDEG
-285 DPSQIADQASSRRAL
+285 DPAKSSAPTPPRGPFAAL
-300 AGIGAPSTPQRYLV
+300 GARSTLQRYQV

-319 HSSSESAPVVYEDN
+319 HGSSESAPVVYEDN
-333 PTFQNLLGRIEHTAH
+333 PTFQNLLGRIEHTAQ
-348 MGALITDFNLIKPGA
+348 MGALITDFSLIKPGA

-393 RSEQLRMETPGQIQ
+393 RSEQLRMETPGQVQ

-420 PLNVKVALLG
+420 PLNLKVALLG
-430 EPFLY
+430 DPMLY

-442 PEARE
+442 PESRE

-473 GSLAKVHGL
+473 GSLATVHGL
-482 RPLDPSGVARIIEH
+482 RPLDPGGVARIIEH
-496 SSRIIEDGKKLSIQ
+496 SSRIIEDGRKLSIQ

-525 GEADRDVMT
+525 GKADREVMT
-534 SEEVSKAIDAEIFRS
+534 NEDVSKAIDAEIFRS

-559 IYRETVLI
+559 IYRETLLI
-567 DTDGMQIGQVNGL
+567 DTDGKQTGQVNGL

-598 RVRMGK
+598 RVRVGK

-632 GSRYSADRQ
+632 GSRYSPERQ

-651 QSYGGIE
+651 QSYGGVE

-719 EQGVLI
+719 DQGVLI

-731 HLMLREDVVQAVGEG
+731 HLMLRDDVVQAVTEG
-746 KFHVYPIKTI
+746 KFHVYPIESI
-756 DQGIELLTDV
+756 DQGIELLTDMS
-766 PAGEPDEEGTYP
+766 AGELDDDGAYP
-778 VDTINGKVQARLAKF
+778 EDTINGKVQARLKKF
-793 SEESESDRH
+793 ADAE
-802 EKDSDGSEK
+802 DSDAASE
-811 ESDEPEKKGDRP
+811 
-823 EKSDDDQKEDESN
+823 
-836 KKKTEEESKGGKE
+836 EEESADDAKKDKSSKE
-849 KTEE
+849 QKK

>member
-1 MPVKALEPAQLCQ
+1 M
-14 RCDPSQF
+14 
-21 DFKTTEDLEHL
+21 
-32 TAFIGQPRAIGAL
+32 
-45 EFGVGIRQ
+45 GIRQ
-53 KGYNIFAFGPE
+53 KGYNIFALGPE

-72 RKTFEAVAAGERV
+72 RKTFESAAAGEHV
-85 PSDWCYVQDFERPHR
+85 PSDWCYVQDFERPHKPR
-100 PKALE
+100 ALE
-105 LSAGKGTAF
+105 LPAGKGLEF
-114 KRDMEQ
+114 KNDMEQ
-120 FVEDLQTALPVTF
+120 FVDDLHSALPVTF
-133 ESEEYRSRMQ
+133 ESEEYRSRLQ
-143 EIQEVFNE
+143 EIQEALNE
-151 RQEAALGELR
+151 RQEAALEELR
-161 SQAEQKGLAVLR
+161 TRAEKKELAVLR
-173 TPSGLAIA
+173 TPGGLAIA

-190 PEEFQSLPQEQR
+190 PEEFQGLPQEQR
-202 EILEKE
+202 EALEK
-208 IADIQTDLE
+208 DIEDLQE
-217 TVMVNVPS
+217 ELEAVLMNLPG
-225 WQRELREQVTN
+225 WQRELREQVTS
-236 LNREMADIAVGSLIR
+236 LNREMADVAVGGLIR
-251 QLVDEY
+251 QLLKDY
-257 SDFSAIAEHLEAV
+257 TDLPAIVGHLEAV
-270 RQDVV
+270 QEDVV
-275 KHVRE
+275 KHIRQ
-280 IIMEG
+280 IIDEG
-285 DPSQIADQASSRRAL
+285 DPSQSSDQTPPPGPFAAL
-300 AGIGAPSTPQRYLV
+300 GARSTLQRYQV

-319 HSSSESAPVVYEDN
+319 HGSSESAPVVYEDN
-333 PTFQNLLGRIEHTAH
+333 PTFQNLLGRIEHTAQ
-348 MGALITDFNLIKPGA
+348 MGALITDFSLIKPGA

-393 RSEQLRMETPGQIQ
+393 RSEQLRMETPGQVQ

-420 PLNVKVALLG
+420 PLNVKIALLG
-430 EPFLY
+430 DPMLY

-442 PEARE
+442 PESRE

-473 GSLAKVHGL
+473 GSLATVHGL
-482 RPLDPSGVARIIEH
+482 RPLDPGGVARIIEH

-525 GEADRDVMT
+525 GEADRAVMT
-534 SEEVSKAIDAEIFRS
+534 SEDVSKAIDAEIFRS

-567 DTDGMQIGQVNGL
+567 DTDGKQTGQVNGL

-598 RVRMGK
+598 RVRVGK
-604 GEVLDIEREVELGGP
+604 GEVLDIEREVDLGGP
-619 IHSKGVL
+619 IHSKGVM
-626 ILSSFL
+626 ILSSFI
-632 GSRYSADRQ
+632 GSRFSPDRQ
-641 LSLTASLVFE
+641 LSLAASLVFE
-651 QSYGGIE
+651 QSYGGVE

-731 HLMLREDVVQAVGEG
+731 HLMLREDVVQAVSEG
-746 KFHVYPIKTI
+746 KFHVYPIESI

-766 PAGEPDEEGTYP
+766 PAGEPDDKGEYP
-778 VDTINGKVQARLAKF
+778 EDTINGKVQARLKKF
-793 SEESESDRH
+793 ADAE
-802 EKDSDGSEK
+802 DSDGESE
-811 ESDEPEKKGDRP
+811 
-823 EKSDDDQKEDESN
+823 
-836 KKKTEEESKGGKE
+836 EEESSDDPKKKKSSKGK
-849 KTEE
+849 KK

>member
-1 MPVKALEPAQLCQ
+1 MPVKSLDPAQLCQ
-14 RCDPSQF
+14 RCDPAQF
-21 DFKTTEDLEHL
+21 EFKTTEDLEHL

-72 RKTFEAVAAGERV
+72 RKTFEAVADSEQV
-85 PSDWCYVQDFERPHR
+85 PSDWCYVQDFERSNKPR
-100 PKALE
+100 ALE
-105 LSAGKGTAF
+105 LPAGKGIEF
-114 KRDMEQ
+114 KHDMEQ
-120 FVEDLQTALPVTF
+120 FVEDLQSALPVTF
-133 ESEEYRSRMQ
+133 ESEEYRSRLQ
-143 EIQEVFNE
+143 EIQEALNE
-151 RQEAALGELR
+151 RQETALEELR
-161 SQAEQKGLAVLR
+161 TRAEKKELAVLR
-173 TPSGLAIA
+173 TPGGLAIA

-190 PEEFQSLPQEQR
+190 PEEFQGLQQGQR
-202 EILEKE
+202 EALEKD
-208 IADIQTDLE
+208 IADMQEELE
-217 TVMVNVPS
+217 AMLVNLPG
-225 WQRELREQVTN
+225 WQRELREQFTS
-236 LNREMADIAVGSLIR
+236 LNREMADIAVGGLIR
-251 QLVDEY
+251 QLLKDYAELP
-257 SDFSAIAEHLEAV
+257 AIVEHLEAV
-270 RQDVV
+270 QLDVV
-275 KHVRE
+275 KHVRQ
-280 IIMEG
+280 IIDEG
-285 DPSQIADQASSRRAL
+285 DPAQSSDPTPPRGPF
-300 AGIGAPSTPQRYLV
+300 AGRGARSTLQRYQV

-319 HSSSESAPVVYEDN
+319 HGSSESAPVVYEDN
-333 PTFQNLLGRIEHTAH
+333 PTFQNLLGRIEHTAQ
-348 MGALITDFNLIKPGA
+348 MGALITDFSLIKPGA

-393 RSEQLRMETPGQIQ
+393 RSEQLRMETPGQVQ

-420 PLNVKVALLG
+420 PLNLKVALLG
-430 EPFLY
+430 DPMLY

-442 PEARE
+442 PESRE

-473 GSLAKVHGL
+473 GSLATVHGL
-482 RPLDPSGVARIIEH
+482 RPLDPGGVARIIEH
-496 SSRIIEDGKKLSIQ
+496 SSRIIEDGRKLSIQ

-525 GEADRDVMT
+525 GKADRDVMT
-534 SEEVSKAIDAEIFRS
+534 SEDVSKSIDEEIFRS

-559 IYRETVLI
+559 IYRETILI
-567 DTDGMQIGQVNGL
+567 DTDGKQTGQVNGL

-598 RVRMGK
+598 RVRVGK
-604 GEVLDIEREVELGGP
+604 GEVLDIEREVDLGGP

-632 GSRYSADRQ
+632 GSRYSPERQ

-651 QSYGGIE
+651 QSYGGVE

-667 YALLSSIAEVPAKQS
+667 YALLSSIAEVPVKQS

-702 EKIEGFFDICNT
+702 EKIEGFFDICDT

-719 EQGVLI
+719 DQGVLI

-731 HLMLREDVVQAVGEG
+731 HLMLRDDVVQAVSEG
-746 KFHVYPIKTI
+746 KFHVYSIESI
-756 DQGIELLTDV
+756 DQGIELLTDMS
-766 PAGEPDEEGTYP
+766 AGELDDEGNYP
-778 VDTINGKVQARLAKF
+778 EDTINGKVQARLKKF
-793 SEESESDRH
+793 ADAEDGNGASEDEESANDPKKDRT
-802 EKDSDGSEK
+802 SK
-811 ESDEPEKKGDRP
+811 EQKK
-823 EKSDDDQKEDESN
+823 
-836 KKKTEEESKGGKE
+836 
-849 KTEE
+849 

>member
-14 RCDPSQF
+14 RCDPAQF

-72 RKTFEAVAAGERV
+72 RKTFEAAAAGEDV
-85 PSDWCYVQDFERPHR
+85 PSDWCYVQDFERPHKPR
-100 PKALE
+100 ALE
-105 LSAGKGTAF
+105 LAAGKGIDF
-114 KRDMEQ
+114 KHDMEQ
-120 FVEDLQTALPVTF
+120 FVEDLQSALPVTF
-133 ESEEYRSRMQ
+133 ESEEYRSQLQ
-143 EIQEVFNE
+143 EIQEALNE
-151 RQEAALGELR
+151 RQEAALEEVR
-161 SQAEQKGLAVLR
+161 TRAEQKELAVLR
-173 TPSGLAIA
+173 TPGGLAIA
-181 PVRDGEVIS
+181 PVREGEVIS
-190 PEEFQSLPQEQR
+190 PEEFQGLPQEQR
-202 EILEKE
+202 EALEK
-208 IADIQTDLE
+208 DIEELQEQLE
-217 TVMVNVPS
+217 SVLVNVPG
-225 WQRELREQVTN
+225 WQRELREQVAG
-236 LNREMADIAVGSLIR
+236 LNREMADVAVGGLIR
-251 QLVDEY
+251 QLLKDY
-257 SDFSAIAEHLEAV
+257 SKLPAIVEHLEAV
-270 RQDVV
+270 QQDVV

-280 IIMEG
+280 IIDEG
-285 DPSQIADQASSRRAL
+285 DPSQSSDQTPPRGPYAAL
-300 AGIGAPSTPQRYLV
+300 GARSTLQRYQV

-319 HSSSESAPVVYEDN
+319 HTSSESAPVVYEDN
-333 PTFQNLLGRIEHTAH
+333 PTFQNLLGRIEHSAQ
-348 MGALITDFNLIKPGA
+348 MGALITDFSLIKPGA
-363 LHRANGGYLILD
+363 MHKANGGYLILD

-393 RSEQLRMETPGQIQ
+393 RSEQLRMETPGQVQ
-407 SFISTVTLDPEPI
+407 SFISTITLDPEPI
-420 PLNVKVALLG
+420 PLKLKVALLG
-430 EPFLY
+430 DPMLY

-442 PEARE
+442 PESRE

-473 GSLAKVHGL
+473 GSLATVHGL
-482 RPLDPSGVARIIEH
+482 RPLGPGGVARIIEH

-534 SEEVSKAIDAEIFRS
+534 SEDVSKAIDAEIFRS
-549 DRIKERTQEQ
+549 DRVKERTQEQ
-559 IYRETVLI
+559 IYRETILI
-567 DTDGMQIGQVNGL
+567 DTDGKQTGQVNGL

-598 RVRMGK
+598 RVRLGK

-619 IHSKGVL
+619 IHSKGVM

-632 GSRYSADRQ
+632 GSRYSPDRQ
-641 LSLTASLVFE
+641 LSLAASLVFE
-651 QSYGGIE
+651 QSYGGVE

-702 EKIEGFFDICNT
+702 EKIEGFFDICST

-719 EQGVLI
+719 DQGVLI

-731 HLMLREDVVQAVGEG
+731 HLMLRDDVVQAVTEG
-746 KFHVYPIKTI
+746 KFHVYPIESI

-766 PAGEPDEEGTYP
+766 PAGEPDDEGAYP
-778 VDTINGKVQARLAKF
+778 EDTINGKVQARLKKF
-793 SEESESDRH
+793 ADAEDGNGGSD
-802 EKDSDGSEK
+802 
-811 ESDEPEKKGDRP
+811 
-823 EKSDDDQKEDESN
+823 EDESADDSKKEKSSKG
-836 KKKTEEESKGGKE
+836 KKK
-849 KTEE
+849 

>member
-1 MPVKALEPAQLCQ
+1 MPVKALDPAQLCQ
-14 RCDPSQF
+14 RCDPAQF
-21 DFKTTEDLEHL
+21 EFKTTEDLEHL

-72 RKTFEAVAAGERV
+72 RKTFESAAASEQV

-100 PKALE
+100 PRALE
-105 LSAGKGTAF
+105 LPAGKGLEF
-114 KRDMEQ
+114 KNDMEQ
-120 FVEDLQTALPVTF
+120 FVDDLHSALPVTF
-133 ESEEYRSRMQ
+133 ESEEYRSRLQ
-143 EIQEVFNE
+143 EIQEVLNE
-151 RQEAALGELR
+151 RQEAALEELR
-161 SQAEQKGLAVLR
+161 TRAEKKELAVLR
-173 TPSGLAIA
+173 TPGGLAIA
-181 PVRDGEVIS
+181 PVREGEVIS
-190 PEEFQSLPQEQR
+190 PEEFQGLPQEQR
-202 EILEKE
+202 EALEK
-208 IADIQTDLE
+208 DIEDLQE
-217 TVMVNVPS
+217 ELEAMLMNLPG
-225 WQRELREQVTN
+225 WQRELREQVTS
-236 LNREMADIAVGSLIR
+236 LNREMADIAVGGLIR
-251 QLVDEY
+251 QLLKDYAELP
-257 SDFSAIAEHLEAV
+257 AIVEHLEAV
-270 RQDVV
+270 QQDVV
-275 KHVRE
+275 KHVRQ
-280 IIMEG
+280 IIDEG
-285 DPSQIADQASSRRAL
+285 DPAQSTDPTPPRGPLAAL
-300 AGIGAPSTPQRYLV
+300 GARSTLQRYQV

-319 HSSSESAPVVYEDN
+319 HGSSESAPVVYEDN
-333 PTFQNLLGRIEHTAH
+333 PTFQNLLGRIEHTAQ
-348 MGALITDFNLIKPGA
+348 MGALITDFSLIKPGA

-393 RSEQLRMETPGQIQ
+393 RSEHLRMETPGQVQ

-420 PLNVKVALLG
+420 PLNVKVALLSD
-430 EPFLY
+430 PMLY

-442 PEARE
+442 PESRE

-473 GSLAKVHGL
+473 GSLATVHGL
-482 RPLDPSGVARIIEH
+482 RPLDPGGVARIIEH

-525 GEADRDVMT
+525 GEADRAVMT
-534 SEEVSKAIDAEIFRS
+534 SEDVSTAIDAEIFRS

-559 IYRETVLI
+559 IYRETILI
-567 DTDGMQIGQVNGL
+567 DTDGKQTGQVNGL
-580 SVYQFGDF
+580 SVYQYGDF

-598 RVRMGK
+598 RVRVGK
-604 GEVLDIEREVELGGP
+604 GEVLDIEREVDLGGP
-619 IHSKGVL
+619 IHSKGVM

-632 GSRYSADRQ
+632 GSRFSPDRQ

-651 QSYGGIE
+651 QSYGGVE

-731 HLMLREDVVQAVGEG
+731 HLMLREDVVQAVSEG
-746 KFHVYPIKTI
+746 KFHVYPIESI

-766 PAGEPDEEGTYP
+766 PAGEPDDEGTYP
-778 VDTINGKVQARLAKF
+778 EDTINGKVQARLKKF
-793 SEESESDRH
+793 AEAE
-802 EKDSDGSEK
+802 DSDGESE
-811 ESDEPEKKGDRP
+811 
-823 EKSDDDQKEDESN
+823 
-836 KKKTEEESKGGKE
+836 EEESSDDPKK
-849 KTEE
+849 KKSSKRKKK